1 MFIFFERE
9 TLKEIQ
15 GKMMENRNAKR
26 RSWVETSEALPPEL
40 DDSRGMDP
48 PVADRGFGSEI
59 DSRSFSADVPK
70 PMVGLAVVVRSRRN
84 REMNSRTELT
94 GWILWLMENI

>member
-9 TLKEIQ
+9 ICKGNSGEND
-15 GKMMENRNAKR
+15 GKSQRER
-26 RSWVETSEALPPEL
+26 RSWVETSEVLPLEL

-48 PVADRGFGSEI
+48 PVAGRGFCSEI
-59 DSRSFSADVPK
+59 DSRRSFSADVPK

-84 REMNSRTELT
+84 REMNSLT
-94 GWILWLMENI
+94 G